1 MRAHRRPRPCSG
13 CSPKCHGGARRA
25 QRSTSTGKSLLTTPF
40 PKPHVRQSVV
50 ARAED
55 ACRVWE
61 GLSSGCGTSDS
72 YQTPQKAIS
81 VFFVPPS
88 DLLLEDPVVGR
99 PTPPWA
105 PRRGRRD
112 PDIDSGLARVCFV
125 RIWGRSCVVPTWPSG
140 GVVSSQH
147 RCAPIDDARAGRV
160 WWDRVVALS
169 LGRAQHRPGGR
180 RGDESSFSGVT
191 PPSKTYQQHALA
203 RGCSGLWRSRAVRAP
218 VGDATAPFRWRTCST
233 DGGAS
238 CWSHDGP
245 SSLVLRCHGWRRSS
259 NHTRSLRSSC
269 APFGG
274 GPPRA
279 AMPQHDGTAS
289 PRRARK
295 TRRVPLRSQAVRP
308 SLH

>member
-1 MRAHRRPRPCSG
+1 MLCTDLGAVVCRSDLAVGRGGIQPTLMRTYRRRTRRGCLVLSG
-13 CSPKCHGGARRA
+13 RRA
-25 QRSTSTGKSLLTTPF
+25 Q
-40 PKPHVRQSVV
+40 
-50 ARAED
+50 
-55 ACRVWE
+55 
-61 GLSSGCGTSDS
+61 
-72 YQTPQKAIS
+72 
-81 VFFVPPS
+81 
-88 DLLLEDPVVGR
+88 
-99 PTPPWA
+99 PWA
-105 PRRGRRD
+105 CSASFRGV
-112 PDIDSGLARVCFV
+112 G
-125 RIWGRSCVVPTWPSG
+125 
-140 GVVSSQH
+140 
-147 RCAPIDDARAGRV
+147 
-160 WWDRVVALS
+160 
-169 LGRAQHRPGGR
+169 GGR
-180 RGDESSFSGVT
+180 IVIIRRY
-191 PPSKTYQQHALA
+191 PPSKTYQQHALP

>member
-1 MRAHRRPRPCSG
+1 MRAHRRPHPCSG
-13 CSPKCHGGARRA
+13 RRPKCHGSARRA
-25 QRSTSTGKSLLTTPF
+25 QWPTSTGKSLLTTPF
-40 PKPHVRQSVV
+40 PKPHVRQSVG
-50 ARAED
+50 ARAEGPT
-55 ACRVWE
+55 RVWV
-61 GLSSGCGTSDS
+61 GRLSGWGTSDL

-180 RGDESSFSGVT
+180 RGDESSFSGAS

-279 AMPQHDGTAS
+279 AMPQHGGTAS

>member
-1 MRAHRRPRPCSG
+1 MLAESGRAYRAAVAPPICTKPLRRRFRSFPFG
-13 CSPKCHGGARRA
+13 SP
-25 QRSTSTGKSLLTTPF
+25 
-40 PKPHVRQSVV
+40 
-50 ARAED
+50 E
-55 ACRVWE
+55 W
-61 GLSSGCGTSDS
+61 
-72 YQTPQKAIS
+72 
-81 VFFVPPS
+81 
-88 DLLLEDPVVGR
+88 
-99 PTPPWA
+99 
-105 PRRGRRD
+105 RD
-112 PDIDSGLARVCFV
+112 PDIDSGLVQACFV
-125 RIWGRSCVVPTWPSG
+125 PIWPQSRAVPTGRREGWYPANTDAHLSTTHAP
-140 GVVSSQH
+140 GVFGVIGSS
-147 RCAPIDDARAGRV
+147 RS
-160 WWDRVVALS
+160 ALGV
-169 LGRAQHRPGGR
+169 LGIVPGGGG
-180 RGDESSFSGVT
+180 GDESSFSGVI

-295 TRRVPLRSQAVRP
+295 TRRVPLRSQAVRL

>member
-1 MRAHRRPRPCSG
+1 MLCTDLGAVVCRSDLAVWRGGIQPTLMRTYRRRTRRGCLVLSG
-13 CSPKCHGGARRA
+13 RRA
-25 QRSTSTGKSLLTTPF
+25 Q
-40 PKPHVRQSVV
+40 
-50 ARAED
+50 
-55 ACRVWE
+55 
-61 GLSSGCGTSDS
+61 
-72 YQTPQKAIS
+72 
-81 VFFVPPS
+81 
-88 DLLLEDPVVGR
+88 
-99 PTPPWA
+99 PWA
-105 PRRGRRD
+105 CSASFRGV
-112 PDIDSGLARVCFV
+112 G
-125 RIWGRSCVVPTWPSG
+125 
-140 GVVSSQH
+140 
-147 RCAPIDDARAGRV
+147 
-160 WWDRVVALS
+160 
-169 LGRAQHRPGGR
+169 
-180 RGDESSFSGVT
+180 GDESSFSGVI

-218 VGDATAPFRWRTCST
+218 VGDATAPFRWRACST